1 MGFLTHAHHRR
12 GLEVEPKA
20 AGQFL
25 CFFWNKQLLFEHHS
39 NQVWYLLEPSEK
51 NNALNFESQLK
62 NWVAQPLHA
71 PVSLTYNLCPKRENT
86 IFLIKCCEYMKNN
99 VWQQNEI
106 NVLKFW
112 LSFFFNQSELK
123 SIFVPLPIMGY
134 LTVKKKYSFLAIF
147 SFSFITIKMQ
157 VVKVFIFAVF
167 RHNSSTNR
175 CSIGI

>member
-1 MGFLTHAHHRR
+1 M
-12 GLEVEPKA
+12 EPQA

-25 CFFWNKQLLFEHHS
+25 CSIWKQKLLFEHHS

-71 PVSLTYNLCPKRENT
+71 PVSLTCRPCPKRENT
-86 IFLIKCCEYMKNN
+86 IFLIKCCEYMRNN

-112 LSFFFNQSELK
+112 FLFFLPNWVEIDICAFANKGLSDGEIKIFISCL
-123 SIFVPLPIMGY
+123 IFVY
-134 LTVKKKYSFLAIF
+134 HSKNACSKSFH
-147 SFSFITIKMQ
+147 
-157 VVKVFIFAVF
+157 F
-167 RHNSSTNR
+167 RCVSS
-175 CSIGI
+175 